1 MMEAV
6 AEFRLSTNLVGE
18 DAADGIWTDLVL
30 HIFSFV
36 LKLSCLVNGV
46 VFNLAVFI
54 YDEALVP

>member
-1 MMEAV
+1 M
-6 AEFRLSTNLVGE
+6 GE
-18 DAADGIWTDLVL
+18 DAAGRIWTDLVF

-36 LKLSCLVNGV
+36 LKLSCLVKGV

>member
-1 MMEAV
+1 M
-6 AEFRLSTNLVGE
+6 GE
-18 DAADGIWTDLVL
+18 DAADGIWTDLIF